1 MVKLFNYRGWQAEV
15 RPSPEDDGYYCGR
28 IDGTYHML
36 LFGGDTLEEAK
47 QCFMDAVDEYIE
59 RGILN
64 PEEV

>member
-1 MVKLFNYRGWQAEV
+1 M
-15 RPSPEDDGYYCGR
+15 RPSPEDDGYYYGC
-28 IDGTYHML
+28 IEGTCHMM

-64 PEEV
+64 QEDV

>member
-1 MVKLFNYRGWQAEV
+1 M
-15 RPSPEDDGYYCGR
+15 RPSPEDDGYDSGR
-28 IDGTYHML
+28 IEVTYHTM

-64 PEEV
+64 QEDV

>member
-15 RPSPEDDGYYCGR
+15 RPSPEDDGYYAGC
-28 IDGTYHML
+28 IEGTCHML

-64 PEEV
+64 QEDV

>member
-1 MVKLFNYRGWQAEV
+1 M
-15 RPSPEDDGYYCGR
+15 
-28 IDGTYHML
+28 

-64 PEEV
+64 QEDRRCIARKDEDALKAALPKVLDGFCS